1 MSFESIRYEMLEDG
15 IAAITLNRPERLN
28 AINRPM
34 MTEIYEALGKIDSDP
49 DVRVF
54 LLKGAP
60 RKDGRPCFGAG
71 VDLRAFAEGTG
82 VDKFTGLHLC
92 DDIDDLLK
100 PSIAVVDGPCS
111 TGAAELMLSCDFK
124 VVAPSAQI
132 SDWHLKNLGTG
143 LGGWGAST
151 RWVKQVGPTRAKE
164 IILTGKVV
172 DGEEAM
178 RIGLATAIHP
188 SDELLEGALD
198 LARAIAQM
206 EPKGVALT
214 LAHIDHAQD
223 MSRDQA
229 IRQSLFL
236 PKWLGV
242 QSGIENKADEVLG
255 KKK

>member
-1 MSFESIRYEMLEDG
+1 MSFEFIVYEMLEDG
-15 IAAITLNRPERLN
+15 IASITLNRPERLN
-28 AINRPM
+28 ALNRPM
-34 MTEIYEALGKIDSDP
+34 MKEIVEALERIEKDP

-54 LLKGAP
+54 LLRGAP

-71 VDLRAFAEGTG
+71 VDLRAFGEGTG
-82 VDKFTGLHLC
+82 VDKYTGLHLC

-100 PSIAVVDGPCS
+100 PSIAVVDGVCS
-111 TGAAELMLSCDFK
+111 TGASELMLACDFK

-188 SDELLEGALD
+188 SDQLVEGALE

-206 EPKGVALT
+206 DPKGVALT

-242 QSGIENKADEVLG
+242 TTGMDDKAEKVLG
-255 KKK
+255 KR